1 MAFPN
6 FRSSG
11 DAAAGDVEL
20 YPNKVKDM
28 QGRPFRMSLFES
40 PPYLVNLRKS
50 AGGREEEW
58 FGYDGGMLDAIVQHF
73 NATLQLVVPVN
84 NDPG

>member
-1 MAFPN
+1 M
-6 FRSSG
+6 
-11 DAAAGDVEL
+11 EL

-50 AGGREEEW
+50 VGGRAGAGDEEW
-58 FGYDGGMLDAIVQHF
+58 FGYDGGMLGAIVKHF
-73 NATLQLVVPVN
+73 NATLKLVVPVN